1 MSWTDGV
8 GIEVGESGAWVG
20 RIRFRVTRLQRASPV
35 LVMYAVLLSLALTID
50 LVSPADPTE
59 QHSLW
64 MLLGSACVVA
74 ATQLVPPSRQAVTLS
89 ANGVTVSGSR
99 QSPSS
104 YLTWSDIE
112 AVSTGWSW
120 RTGIRQVVLH
130 KVGGGD
136 VRLPAPHMFDPV
148 FAAKRDL
155 IVRMQEAQH
164 TPAGGVQLLLPP
176 GHLQ

>member
-99 QSPSS
+99 RSPSS
-104 YLTWSDIE
+104 YLTWPDIE
-112 AVSTGWSW
+112 PCRRAG
-120 RTGIRQVVLH
+120 
-130 KVGGGD
+130 
-136 VRLPAPHMFDPV
+136 
-148 FAAKRDL
+148 
-155 IVRMQEAQH
+155 
-164 TPAGGVQLLLPP
+164 AGGPASGRSSSTRRAAATSGCRPRTCSTRASPP
-176 GHLQ
+176 SAT